1 MGPNRRGSKAGRSV
15 PATSERLQLNGR
27 TRGAGRPTG
36 LFQAGQ
42 QANQLTLQNFL
53 GQKRAA
59 PAGRLPQGGN
69 APASPSPPQAA
80 ATEGVSTR
88 AQARAAQP
96 SVPEPPARP
105 APDASPADE
114 SDLGF
119 DPQPASERP
128 EWEILPGGRAKWG
141 VNFPTWWVMNFGWHL
156 LSGALDGGH
165 MAKPIRL
172 EYFTAYKGIPGVM
185 LGPSLEHMYANG
197 EGVDWEH
204 CPSMK
209 LGRTVRFP
217 KLTPKQLM
225 EIHPVVFFEPAIFFY
240 KIPSC
245 RVVECPGC
253 GGRATSKGPNYG
265 LHKRVFDIDRS
276 LITFSR
282 EWLCNASETNE
293 LTGKPGCGYAFN
305 LTNPGYIGKLPPAAR
320 SAYDNVVLRD
330 KNSVTRDTMDLI
342 SRIGAGTSM
351 LKVERFLKDATIT
364 RYLRLRL
371 WLTEIQITNAMCAGH
386 DGNSLSDVHK
396 YFEAMDELVVDKSCI
411 SARHKFSRESIAQ
424 MRAQR
429 KAAGRRRPAAAARA
443 ATEPRAPAPEV
454 AAAPLPPQTKNGV
467 DALMR
472 FAEPLPND
480 PLREDFG
487 VGHRSP
493 QHSMEFLADAYTTW
507 QVRDLAAKGDEIP
520 ARLHNALLD
529 LAGIPPGKP
538 LFDLPVAAYVDVE
551 VHNPD
556 GRCGATAQTLLASTV
571 AEMENDLAWIR
582 GETIDF
588 AFYSLYNEME
598 DEWGQHRA
606 GGQQLLHDVLLVST
620 NALVNLMCHYDT
632 REFPEYQVA
641 TDNTRKFV
649 RQRWFSAEIL
659 AAFGY
664 RRRARTA
671 AVDPAT
677 GQPMIDAHR
686 VILPVNASAQPGGS
700 CQNGRRNHWYTV
712 VVDNVEGSITILD
725 TLRRMYVKHHE
736 WMMSILPVFLNDI
749 RADARLPAR
758 RWTTVV
764 PQNYPTQGNYY
775 DCGAHVLQMAECYAR
790 GLVLLPA
797 MQAPRH
803 AGPEQQL
810 PKLASHRQLVDF
822 VNREGAQ
829 AARRA
834 VRRRIVEQFRRS
846 LRNKDPTALQAM
858 LVLSERAKAQ
868 HGNDAVR
875 AREVLVNVAGDD
887 VLRAQPLADILAAA
901 KAQGRQQRIAELR
914 RAIPKIRDP
923 RHERARPAAGSK
935 GTASDSD
942 TPPEL
947 ASGGGAGHPPA
958 PPAAEAADSDAEDD
972 DGGGAP
978 PLVPAPD
985 DEDFARARKDVVDR
999 AVIDRA
1005 EAVFVERMS
1014 QFDFYGAEGDGEPK
1028 PTPEAPP
1035 ASSAPVHPLSRRGL
1049 RAQAQEHAAA
1059 QRHRGRHRAAHAEQ
1073 PAAAPRVKSEAPAAG
1088 PDAGAR
1094 DEATGARTGPVQTRL
1109 LHHWYSAFDMEQ
1121 MSEFADK
1128 EGYDGKFL
1136 SYGAI
1141 MGRYLEEFLRLEP
1154 FMNCVLDSVCAESY
1168 VLRGDTTFK
1177 VAKGIHLGG
1186 GRVCDG
1192 MYLVL
1197 NEIGQVVAYNFVTSE
1212 SDAAMQP
1219 ILQSLATRL
1228 KYFRALEGKEGDG
1241 IKAFYDDL
1249 CCLRDKPILAAFPDL
1264 KLVRVD
1270 LWHAMNRV
1278 LRKTKSSHPLFKTFS
1293 GMFAL
1298 CFLEYDQGDLEKY
1311 KSYIDAEAQRT
1322 TVSRRAKL
1330 PQPGT
1335 PLSKLP
1341 YYKHCRRHCRARV
1354 RPPEEIERC
1363 LESLVRE
1370 MEERAAG
1377 GEPIIQ
1383 SDSGDGVKHNREAI
1397 DNLLEHVRRGCL
1409 QDWSGRLEDMYT
1421 VDPGKHRCGL
1431 PQYLA
1436 LRGSG
1441 YNEALHHRLNQV
1453 MPSNHNSMLF
1463 THAKMLT
1470 SITMWN
1476 KEKADK
1482 HTEGAV
1488 LPTTDLTT
1496 VHDINHLEARIY
1508 GQAPYAHVVRADPE
1522 APHGSHGFGEHFKVF
1537 GTRGEG
1543 LTTPEHMAMI
1553 NMQDKLD
1560 NVPADS
1566 ARYTAMSASSSH
1578 VCDEELSL
1586 DTAGIGSLDADFQ
1599 AVNSQ
1604 YHAKKK
1610 EVADA
1615 LAAQEGPKG
1624 ARTLVGHS
1632 LKRKRPAPDEDD
1644 QGGGIVTRGAAKK
1657 TKGEKKRGGT
1667 RYKSGKGSSRA
1678 VRRTPGVVRRAGAY
1692 REEKMG
1698 EGVPAAMKGQIGLRP
1713 KDPRR
1718 DPKAVSRE
1726 EHLMTL
1732 CLQAERNNTR
1742 RAMQLYNAYA
1752 LHRADNPVESE
1763 PGGLLLRDE
1772 IDFVRL
1778 AALIKERNNMQACL
1792 HTSNP
1797 GLVID
1802 EMKAC
1807 VGLGASTIR
1816 HGESR
1821 TVPARIIAAGGPGA
1835 YPSGVPCSANWY
1847 AGVLETER
1855 GRDFKRQAVA
1865 KRAKRKGDPQR
1876 CMWCRKQVVNGDHV
1890 MCRSALGLG
1899 NPWIKGIAGKNR
1911 ERKVAEFQA
1920 YLRGKIDALSE
1931 RQRDVL
1937 ARAPGGL
1944 PAQAQ
1949 GDAGVVAAQAEPV
1962 EQKPPVE

>member
-1 MGPNRRGSKAGRSV
+1 MGPNRRGGKAGRSV

-36 LFQAGQ
+36 LFQ
-42 QANQLTLQNFL
+42 
-53 GQKRAA
+53 
-59 PAGRLPQGGN
+59 
-69 APASPSPPQAA
+69 
-80 ATEGVSTR
+80 
-88 AQARAAQP
+88 
-96 SVPEPPARP
+96 
-105 APDASPADE
+105 
-114 SDLGF
+114 
-119 DPQPASERP
+119 
-128 EWEILPGGRAKWG
+128 ILPGGRAKWG

-411 SARHKFSRESIAQ
+411 S
-424 MRAQR
+424 
-429 KAAGRRRPAAAARA
+429 
-443 ATEPRAPAPEV
+443 
-454 AAAPLPPQTKNGV
+454 TKNGV

-529 LAGIPPGKP
+529 LAGLKPPGKP
-538 LFDLPVAAYVDVE
+538 LFELPVAAYVDVD
-551 VHNPD
+551 VHHPD
-556 GRCGATAQTLLASTV
+556 GRCGAVAQTLTASTV

-620 NALVNLMCHYDT
+620 NAVVNLMCHYDT

-686 VILPVNASAQPGGS
+686 VILPVNASSQPGGF
-700 CQNGRRNHWYTV
+700 CQSTRRNHWYTV

-749 RADARLPAR
+749 RADADLPAR

-764 PQNYPTQGNYY
+764 PQNYPTQGNYC

-901 KAQGRQQRIAELR
+901 KAQDRQQRRAELR
-914 RAIPKIRDP
+914 HRSTLPHNAI
-923 RHERARPAAGSK
+923 
-935 GTASDSD
+935 
-942 TPPEL
+942 
-947 ASGGGAGHPPA
+947 
-958 PPAAEAADSDAEDD
+958 
-972 DGGGAP
+972 
-978 PLVPAPD
+978 
-985 DEDFARARKDVVDR
+985 
-999 AVIDRA
+999 
-1005 EAVFVERMS
+1005 
-1014 QFDFYGAEGDGEPK
+1014 
-1028 PTPEAPP
+1028 
-1035 ASSAPVHPLSRRGL
+1035 
-1049 RAQAQEHAAA
+1049 
-1059 QRHRGRHRAAHAEQ
+1059 
-1073 PAAAPRVKSEAPAAG
+1073 
-1088 PDAGAR
+1088 AGAI
-1094 DEATGARTGPVQTRL
+1094 TRL

-1121 MSEFADK
+1121 MSEFAD

-1249 CCLRDKPILAAFPDL
+1249 CCLRDTPILAAFPDL

-1363 LESLVRE
+1363 LESLVAE

-1599 AVNSQ
+1599 AVNSK

-1632 LKRKRPAPDEDD
+1632 LKRKRPAQDEDD

-1713 KDPRR
+1713 KDP
-1718 DPKAVSRE
+1718 S
-1726 EHLMTL
+1726 
-1732 CLQAERNNTR
+1732 
-1742 RAMQLYNAYA
+1742 
-1752 LHRADNPVESE
+1752 
-1763 PGGLLLRDE
+1763 
-1772 IDFVRL
+1772 
-1778 AALIKERNNMQACL
+1778 KERNNMQACL

-1821 TVPARIIAAGGPGA
+1821 TVPARIIAAGGPG
-1835 YPSGVPCSANWY
+1835 
-1847 AGVLETER
+1847 
-1855 GRDFKRQAVA
+1855 
-1865 KRAKRKGDPQR
+1865 
-1876 CMWCRKQVVNGDHV
+1876 
-1890 MCRSALGLG
+1890 
-1899 NPWIKGIAGKNR
+1899 KNR
-1911 ERKVAEFQA
+1911 VRKVAEFQA